1 MMRTASSPRELA
13 LSMVDRSL
21 AGRQLVWL
29 GIRGEDAAGL
39 ADYSALNAAF
49 GITANYSDPLGRLAI
64 ATSLDELNGVRVDL
78 DAANLDVVAT
88 RGYGEFRQ
96 TLLETLKTPSVLIPY
111 RASDLSTSVALSERA
126 TVTLAGMLTAPV
138 SRFEYKPWVELELG
152 RWGVPVLQW
161 DYVAD
166 EHRESVAKRAET
178 EVLVLRPSADTGGEG
193 IVIADSPS
201 DVERLWPSRE
211 DELVAVST
219 FLEGATPLN
228 FSGVVFPDGSCRL
241 HPPSVQLI
249 GVPECTVR
257 RFGYCGNDFG
267 AASRLDFAA
276 HEQID
281 RMGRTVSAWLHA
293 QGYVGAFGVDAL
305 FHEDRVW
312 FTEINPRFQGSSTLS
327 ARIAAALDM
336 PDLFTD
342 HLLATLGLAPVGPDM
357 SIPWWAANQPVV
369 SHVVVHNTRRE
380 PVRIGDD
387 AVEGL
392 GDVSEILTQVPRG
405 LVVDAGGTLGRLV
418 LNETVTEI
426 GDSLSEMADS
436 MVRRLQTAARPT
448 GSENRKRT
456 PGWRRGPKFQA
467 RSARNSATA

>member
-1 MMRTASSPRELA
+1 
-13 LSMVDRSL
+13 MVDRSL

-39 ADYSALNAAF
+39 ADYSALKAAF
-49 GITANYSDPLGRLAI
+49 GITARYSDPGGRLA
-64 ATSLDELNGVRVDL
+64 TTESLDESNGVRVDL
-78 DAANLDVVAT
+78 DAANLDVVT
-88 RGYGEFRQ
+88 TPGYGEFRRA
-96 TLLETLKTPSVLIPY
+96 LLETLKLPSVLVPY

-126 TVTLAGMLTAPV
+126 SVTLAGMFTAPV

-166 EHRESVAKRAET
+166 EDRGSVARRAEL
-178 EVLVLRPSADTGGEG
+178 EALVLRPSADTGGEG
-193 IVIADSPS
+193 IVVADGPS

-219 FLEGATPLN
+219 FLEGSTPLN
-228 FSGVVFPDGSCRL
+228 FSGVVFPDGNCRL

-249 GVPECTVR
+249 GVPECTAR

-267 AASRLDFAA
+267 AATRLGFAA

-305 FHEDRVW
+305 LHEDRVW

-327 ARIAAALDM
+327 ARIASDLDM

-342 HLLATLGLAPVGPDM
+342 HLLATLGLAPVGPDR
-357 SIPWWAANQPVV
+357 SIPWWAANQPTV
-369 SHVVVHNTRRE
+369 SHVVVHNTHRDSVRLDDETISRLGGGAE
-380 PVRIGDD
+380 P
-387 AVEGL
+387 
-392 GDVSEILTQVPRG
+392 LTQVPRG
-405 LVVDAGGTLGRLV
+405 LAIDPGGSLGRLV
-418 LNETVTEI
+418 LDETVTEI
-426 GDSLSEMADS
+426 GDSLSHKAAS
-436 MVRRLQTAARPT
+436 LVGRLQGAVLPNDL
-448 GSENRKRT
+448 ENQKRT
-456 PGWRRGPKFQA
+456 PGWRRGPKSRV